1 MSQRRQPAGCRGPA
15 FLTSPPPTAVLGR
28 KGPSYTSACEW
39 PAGLGTGAIGG
50 TLKTGR
56 LASHIHPTPCVST
69 YPSCTQYR
77 CLKAFSLHKER
88 AGSFSQ

>member
-1 MSQRRQPAGCRGPA
+1 MSQRRQLAGCRGPA
-15 FLTSPPPTAVLGR
+15 FLTTPPPPPTAVLGR

-56 LASHIHPTPCVST
+56 LASHIHPTCVST
-69 YPSCTQYR
+69 YPQ
-77 CLKAFSLHKER
+77 LHSVQVLE
-88 AGSFSQ
+88 SI